1 MRSST
6 LTVDKTT
13 AEKPRAV
20 LARSEAAERML
31 ALTGT
36 TRLSDADLAVTMFG
50 FPLIL
55 TLANAV
61 DGYRSTA
68 KDGRGRRQHFP
79 TAALIAIS
87 AIARYVGSLPAA
99 LRVLNDFDVWHR
111 CRRAWESLAGVGE
124 LPDAPPPRHSVSY
137 LRDLINDDEQVIEV
151 LKDSFTGG
159 AFRMAQ
165 LLGNFPMCEASLLTV
180 DPAHTIFGDGTILR
194 PMSDV
199 IEHVNEL
206 TGEIEYLGSRATSGA
221 PRVQRAV
228 RTLDAD
234 HPGQVGINFVAMH
247 TETSSGL
254 VVLGIESTLSAE
266 QWAALIVTKR
276 IDTHAHGSVHNL
288 VYDGALTGWVEDA
301 LMCNYGVQLLQK
313 GRSRGEDR
321 STDQSVVRI
330 LDIDARVAAETADRL
345 AERDIATGETG
356 TTRSA
361 AYLGR
366 VHTTVRRDV
375 FDRMW
380 RSGEPLPVGTS
391 LYPSAKGDSGYDIV
405 NSRYNFLHLTFDSPD
420 GGCEHD
426 LVIDDGA
433 LFTVGLDEQTDA
445 ATKFDHL
452 PCMAA
457 QRERVGE
464 HFTVTLTYL
473 VPCDH
478 GDHEWTHTWAP
489 DMPAY
494 TEHDERPA
502 THAHDRVGRPLSPI
516 PRIATDEFAPVLRLR
531 NYSESYNNWFKAAL
545 PRHGRAAAMTQRGQE
560 FDFLMGALAAN
571 AVTWHHAQQ

>member
-1 MRSST
+1 MRT
-6 LTVDKTT
+6 TPIVDQTTT
-13 AEKPRAV
+13 AKARAALV
-20 LARSEAAERML
+20 RSGAAERML

-61 DGYRSTA
+61 DDYRAKT
-68 KDGRGRRQHFP
+68 KDGRGRHQHFP
-79 TAALIAIS
+79 TGVLIAIS

-99 LRVLNDFDVWHR
+99 LRVLNDFDVWQR

-124 LPDAPPPRHSVSY
+124 LPDAPPPRHSVGY
-137 LRDLINDDEQVIEV
+137 LRDLISDDEQVIEV

-159 AFRMAQ
+159 AFRMAR
-165 LLGNFPMCEASLLTV
+165 LLENFPMCDGSFLSV

-206 TGEIEYLGSRATSGA
+206 TGEIEYLGSRATTGA

-228 RTLDAD
+228 RALDSD
-234 HPGQVGINFVAMH
+234 HPGQIGISFVAMH
-247 TETSSGL
+247 TETTFGL
-254 VVLGIESTLSAE
+254 VVLGVESTLAAE
-266 QWAALIVTKR
+266 QWAALTVLKR
-276 IDTHAHGSVHNL
+276 IDTHADGTVHNL
-288 VYDGALTGWVEDA
+288 VYDGALTGWVEDT
-301 LMCNYGVQLLQK
+301 LMHNYGIQLLQK
-313 GRSRGEDR
+313 GRSRSEVTTTGK
-321 STDQSVVRI
+321 SVVRV

-345 AERDIATGETG
+345 AERDIATGEAG
-356 TTRSA
+356 TPRSA

-366 VHTTVRRDV
+366 VHTTVRKDV
-375 FDRMW
+375 LDRMW
-380 RSGEPLPVGTS
+380 RTGEALPVGTS
-391 LYPSAKGDSGYDIV
+391 LYPSAKGDGGYEIV
-405 NSRYNFLHLTFDSPD
+405 NSRYEFLHLTFDGPD

-433 LFTVGLDEQTDA
+433 LFTIGLDERTDA
-445 ATKFDHL
+445 PTKFDHL

-457 QRERVGE
+457 TRTHDGE
-464 HFTVTLTYL
+464 HFAMARSHLI
-473 VPCDH
+473 PCEH
-478 GDHEWTHTWAP
+478 GDHEWHHTWAP

-494 TEHDERPA
+494 AQHDERPA
-502 THAHDRVGRPLSPI
+502 IDEYDRVGRLLTAI

-560 FDFLMGALAAN
+560 FDFLMGALASN
-571 AVTWHHAQQ
+571 AVTWHHSQQ